1 MPNKILIIDAMN
13 TFIRNYVM
21 NPSISATGSPIGGT
35 KGFLMSLQKTAREI
49 NPDKIIVVWD
59 GGGGSAKRRA
69 LAKQYKEGRKPLKL
83 NRAYSGMNALEETQN
98 RYDQM
103 KRTIEYL
110 NKMPVVQLMVEDIEA
125 DDVIGYICQM
135 PSLKE
140 DIKIIVSMDK
150 DFYQLCDDKTL
161 VYKPIKDVFLNK
173 NRILEEFD
181 IHPNNFAI
189 ARAIDG
195 DKSDNLPGIKGAGM
209 KSIAKK
215 LSFLRE
221 EKSYTLD
228 EVFKYCRS
236 DDTGLKL
243 YRDILSEKKKVEL
256 NYKLMQLYS
265 PSISVQN
272 SRHIKETIEQFAPT
286 LNRTEVVKMMAAD
299 GIHEYNWNSLFEKF
313 RSFLARHRDYLHN
326 ESNKA

>member
-1 MPNKILIIDAMN
+1 MN

-21 NPSISATGSPIGGT
+21 NPSISASGSPIGGT
-35 KGFLMSLQKTAREI
+35 KGFLMSLQKTARDI

-83 NRAYSGMNALEETQN
+83 NRAYSGMSSVEETEN
-98 RYDQM
+98 RYEQM

-125 DDVIGYICQM
+125 DDVIGYICKM

-209 KSIAKK
+209 KTIAKK

-228 EVFKYCRS
+228 EVFRYCRS
-236 DDTGLKL
+236 DETGLKL
-243 YRDILSEKKKVEL
+243 YKDILSEKKKVEL

-272 SRHIKETIEQFAPT
+272 SRHIKETIENFTPKMH
-286 LNRTEVVKMMAAD
+286 RTDIVKMMITD
-299 GIHEYNWNSLFEKF
+299 GIQEYNWEPIFQKF
-313 RSFLARHRDYLHN
+313 RSFIHTHTNYLFRGPQRT
-326 ESNKA
+326 